1 MYNQL
6 SDQTVH
12 HSAVPDLPDHDQNRP
27 MGSAASHAA
36 WFDTSRIQFQ
46 SIQGSLRRVQV
57 CTPELK
63 PSEVKQRGTNRLTVQ
78 SRNDLQEGKK
88 TFEKDL
94 RPLIMALLAQ
104 EKIKYAKK
112 QTAASR
118 SFQDSLTWIEN
129 ATDTKQYIA
138 SAMKVLE
145 EELKRQDQRNSNRS
159 NEPPLTVDT
168 QIATD
173 TTTTPSS
180 ATVETQQ
187 SLCSWSLRDKRRA
200 NCACARTV
208 MVIVFSLRGRIKFE
222 WLFHFI
228 LNCTALRWND
238 Y

>member
-1 MYNQL
+1 M
-6 SDQTVH
+6 
-12 HSAVPDLPDHDQNRP
+12 
-27 MGSAASHAA
+27 
-36 WFDTSRIQFQ
+36 
-46 SIQGSLRRVQV
+46 
-57 CTPELK
+57 
-63 PSEVKQRGTNRLTVQ
+63 
-78 SRNDLQEGKK
+78 QEGKK

-118 SFQDSLTWIEN
+118 SFQDRLTWIEN

-173 TTTTPSS
+173 TTTTPSPT
-180 ATVETQQ
+180 TVETQQ
-187 SLCSWSLRDKRRA
+187 SELDTTTTPVQPQLKYSKVFAREVCVISVE
-200 NCACARTV
+200 RTV
-208 MVIVFSLRGRIKFE
+208 LARAQLWLLFLVFVD
-222 WLFHFI
+222 
-228 LNCTALRWND
+228 A
-238 Y
+238 